1 MGVEFCADGTFCF
14 RITHLQNSSESS
26 SPGSDLIFKTAR
38 EQARLIAKGEISS
51 EELVNAHLAQIDQ
64 VNPAVNAIVTLVADS
79 ALDQACEAD
88 MARMAGEE
96 MGPLYGLPIAIKDLQ
111 NTAGIR
117 TTQGSPIYEHYVPI
131 SDALIV
137 ERVKNAGAIVIG
149 KSNTPEFGAGS
160 QTFNPV
166 FGSTK
171 NSYDVSKTC
180 GGSSGGAGVALATG
194 MTTIATGSDLGGSLR
209 NPAAWSNV
217 VGIRPSPGRVPS
229 INGDLGWSNLST
241 DGPMGRT
248 VDDVAFQLSV
258 MAGHDNR
265 SPLSICASG
274 SQFADSLERDF
285 KGARIAWSK
294 NLGGRPIDAENSR
307 VTEAQKHVFEDL
319 GCVVED
325 DEPDLS
331 STDEIFQS
339 LRAYSFGIKHETHM
353 RDHRD
358 KMKETV
364 IWNAERG
371 LQMSALELAHAER
384 LRTRLWEELMT
395 FFDKYEFL
403 ALPVTSVPPFSI
415 EDEYPTEINGVEL
428 ETYLDW
434 MWPCYTISA
443 TGLPAMSVPAGFTKD
458 GLPVGLQLVGRPR
471 DEMGLLQ
478 LASAFEGETNFHKQ
492 RPSVVG

>member
-1 MGVEFCADGTFCF
+1 MSD
-14 RITHLQNSSESS
+14 SS
-26 SPGSDLIFKTAR
+26 SDSSLIFKTAR
-38 EQARLIAKGEISS
+38 EQAKLIADGEISS
-51 EELVNAHLAQIDQ
+51 EELVNAHLAQIER
-64 VNPAVNAIVTLVADS
+64 VNPAVNAMVTMVADL

-88 MARMAGEE
+88 MSQMAGEE
-96 MGPLYGLPIAIKDLQ
+96 MGPLHGLPIAIKDLQ
-111 NTAGIR
+111 DTKGIR
-117 TTQGSPIYEHYVPI
+117 TTQGSLIYENHVPT

-137 ERVKNAGAIVIG
+137 ERVKKAGAIVIG

-160 QTFNPV
+160 QTFNAV

-171 NSYDVSKTC
+171 NPYDVSKTC

-217 VGIRPSPGRVPS
+217 VGIRATPGRVPVV
-229 INGDLGWSNLST
+229 NGDLGWSTLST

-248 VDDVAFQLSV
+248 VDDVAYQLSV
-258 MAGHDNR
+258 MAGHDGR
-265 SPLSICASG
+265 SPLSIQESG
-274 SQFADSLERDF
+274 SQFAGSLERDF
-285 KGARIAWSK
+285 KGVRIAWSK
-294 NLGGRPIDAENSR
+294 DLGGRPIDAENSR
-307 VTEAQKHVFEDL
+307 VTEAQKHVFENL
-319 GCVVED
+319 GCIVED

-331 STDEIFQS
+331 TTDEIFQS
-339 LRAYSFGIKHETHM
+339 LRAYSYGIKHETHM

-371 LQMSALELAHAER
+371 LAMSALELAKAER
-384 LRTRLWEELMT
+384 LRTRLWEQLKT
-395 FFDKYEFL
+395 FFEKYEFL
-403 ALPVTSVPPFSI
+403 ALPVTSMPPFSI

-434 MWPCYTISA
+434 MWPCYTISV
-443 TGLPAMSVPAGFTKD
+443 TGLPAMSVPSGFTND

-492 RPSVVG
+492 RPAVIG

>member
-1 MGVEFCADGTFCF
+1 MSG
-14 RITHLQNSSESS
+14 SSLGAVNKNE
-26 SPGSDLIFKTAR
+26 LVFKTAR
-38 EQARLIAKGEISS
+38 EQARMIADGEISS
-51 EELVNAHLAQIDQ
+51 EELIGAHLAQIER
-64 VNPAVNAIVTLVADS
+64 VNPSVNAMVTMVADS
-79 ALDQACEAD
+79 ALEQAREAD
-88 MARMAGEE
+88 KARSAGDEI
-96 MGPLYGLPIAIKDLQ
+96 GALHGLPIAIKDLQ
-111 NTAGIR
+111 NTAGIL
-117 TTQGSPIYEHYVPI
+117 TTQGSPIYKDNVPT

-137 ERVKNAGAIVIG
+137 ERVKSAGAIVIG

-171 NSYDVSKTC
+171 NPYDVSKTC

-217 VGIRPSPGRVPS
+217 VGIRPSPGRVPA
-229 INGDLGWSNLST
+229 INGDLGWSTLST

-248 VDDVAFQLSV
+248 VDDVALQLSV
-258 MAGHDNR
+258 MAGDDPR
-265 SPLSICASG
+265 SPLSLRESAAG
-274 SQFADSLERDF
+274 FAGSLERDF
-285 KGARIAWSK
+285 KGVRIAWSK
-294 NLGGRPIDAENSR
+294 NLGGRSIDAENSR

-319 GCVVED
+319 GIIVED

-331 STDEIFQS
+331 TTDEIFQS
-339 LRAYSFGIKHETHM
+339 LRAYSFGIKHETHL

-371 LQMSALELAHAER
+371 LEMTAIELAHAER
-384 LRTRLWEELMT
+384 LRTRLWEQLVV

-415 EDEYPTEINGVEL
+415 EKEYPTDINGVEL
-428 ETYLDW
+428 KTYLDW
-434 MWPCYTISA
+434 MWPCYTISV
-443 TGLPAMSVPAGFTKD
+443 TGLPAMSVPAGFTEY

-478 LASAFEGETNFHKQ
+478 LASAFEGQTNFWKQ
-492 RPSVVG
+492 RPNVVD